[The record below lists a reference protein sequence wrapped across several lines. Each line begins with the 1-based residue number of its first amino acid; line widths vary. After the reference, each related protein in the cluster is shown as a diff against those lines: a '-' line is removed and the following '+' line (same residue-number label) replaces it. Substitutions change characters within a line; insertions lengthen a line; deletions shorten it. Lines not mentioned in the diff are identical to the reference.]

1 MPPQTLSIVIPV
13 FNESENVTDLAM
25 EIVASTTTLPVT
37 EIIFVDDGST
47 DDTLTVLQSLKPGIP
62 HLRILHHTTRAGQ
75 SAAMMTGARAAT
87 GDLIV
92 TMDGDGQND
101 PADIA
106 ALYNI
111 YINHA
116 APAKAGAQCAVDP
129 GFCRDGKTLG
139 MVAGQRRKRNDD
151 WVKRMSSRI
160 ANKVRNGLLND
171 GLRDGGCSLKL
182 IRRDVY
188 VRLPYFAHM
197 HRFLAALVIRE
208 GFVVTTVDVNH
219 RPRTR
224 GVSKYNLWN
233 RLWVGIVDL
242 MGVLW
247 LTARGKIPNE
257 IKEV

>member
-1 MPPQTLSIVIPV
+1 MNPPTLSIVIPV
-13 FNESENVTDLAM
+13 FNEAENVADLAA
-25 EIVASTTTLPVT
+25 EIVAATPALPIG
-37 EIIFVDDGST
+37 EIIFIDDCS
-47 DDTLTVLQSLKPGIP
+47 DDQTLAVLQSLKPGIP
-62 HLRILHHTTRAGQ
+62 NLRVLHHTTRAGQ

-87 GDLIV
+87 GDLII
-92 TMDGDGQND
+92 TMDGDSQND
-101 PADIA
+101 PADIKS
-106 ALYNI
+106 LYEL
-111 YINHA
+111 
-116 APAKAGAQCAVDP
+116 
-129 GFCRDGKTLG
+129 FCNLSKNLPVKNRGERPIG

-160 ANKVRNGLLND
+160 ANKVRNGLLHD

-208 GFVVTTVDVNH
+208 GFSVATVDVNH

-247 LTARGKIPNE
+247 LNARGKIAND
-257 IKEV
+257 IKEL